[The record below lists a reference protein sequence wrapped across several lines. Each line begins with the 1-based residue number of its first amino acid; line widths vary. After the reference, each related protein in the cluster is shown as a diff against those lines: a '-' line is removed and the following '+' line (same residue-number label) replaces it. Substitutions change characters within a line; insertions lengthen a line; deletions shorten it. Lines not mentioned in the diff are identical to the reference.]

1 MRCVAGCK
9 SNIGRVRENN
19 QDAVVL
25 RTFEKRGDNLLFW
38 QYVMELAG

>member
-25 RTFEKRGDNLLFW
+25 RTFEKRGDNFI
-38 QYVMELAG
+38 VLAV